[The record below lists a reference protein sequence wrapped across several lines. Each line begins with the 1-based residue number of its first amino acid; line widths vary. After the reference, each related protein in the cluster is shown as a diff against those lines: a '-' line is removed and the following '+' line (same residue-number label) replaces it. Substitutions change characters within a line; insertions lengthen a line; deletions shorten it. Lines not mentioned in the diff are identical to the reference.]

1 MWATKNFDPPGIVP
15 KCLQIHW
22 FIPSNPRCRCIKHP
36 CSMIP
41 IMWFH
46 SVSSPR
52 TNNEKHGFRGCCFR
66 ALHGFQGNLV
76 RFAKSHGR
84 HSRFPAVQTCD
95 ATTAA
100 RKCKRW
106 QTKWNP
112 PCGSWAVS
120 RELFAPEVGQ
130 HESKPKTCHF
140 LRGMNIQLYWCENK
154 ATIVLTCF
162 NP

>member
-76 RFAKSHGR
+76 KFAKSHGR
-84 HSRFPAVQTCD
+84 HSRWKP
-95 ATTAA
+95 
-100 RKCKRW
+100 RW
-106 QTKWNP
+106 
-112 PCGSWAVS
+112 
-120 RELFAPEVGQ
+120 
-130 HESKPKTCHF
+130 SKHAMRRL
-140 LRGMNIQLYWCENK
+140 LRGSARDGRPSEICRVALEPFQGSCARSGAAWVK
-154 ATIVLTCF
+154 AKNMQFFKGDEHPVMMWKHGYPSFDML
-162 NP
+162 